1 MTLTELKVTKL
12 EKQILSKVEDMVLK
26 SNRILELESESKA
39 RRQEMLLKS
48 DRISELERELATN
61 RQNMI
66 LEKEAQLKLQ
76 HDLSQREK
84 DIREL
89 RQENRLAAE
98 RMHQARQILSFS
110 DDKSGL
116 QHMKTELACIT
127 NDTGLPKEK
136 RGPHKKTRHQS
147 DKTDGEKL
155 AVSHDVTGAKGVQ
168 STLSSEW
175 PEQLLKWAA
184 ETGDAEVAG
193 FLCKRNP
200 KSHHQYQEALNIA
213 SIKGHSKIIKI
224 LLEALPGILP
234 PAELVLQATIGRKY
248 QLAEQLLLAGAP
260 VSGSDAVQIHYA
272 IEGDDTV
279 RNGAL
284 DSAQLDSVENIL
296 TMLLQRVEEEK
307 IKIRNQ
313 LIPPIVRLP
322 PVIELS
328 PHA

>member
-1 MTLTELKVTKL
+1 MTLTEEKVTKL
-12 EKQILSKVEDMVLK
+12 EKQISSKDEGMFLK
-26 SNRILELESESKA
+26 SN
-39 RRQEMLLKS
+39 
-48 DRISELERELATN
+48 RISELERELATH
-61 RQNMI
+61 RQDML
-66 LEKEAQLKLQ
+66 LEKGTQLKLQ

-98 RMHQARQILSFS
+98 RMHQARQILGSS

-116 QHMKTELACIT
+116 QHTKTESACIT
-127 NDTGLPKEK
+127 HDSKEK
-136 RGPHKKTRHQS
+136 RSPQKKTRHQS

-155 AVSHDVTGAKGVQ
+155 AVSHDATGAKEIQ
-168 STLSSEW
+168 STLGSDW

-193 FLCKRNP
+193 FVCKRNP

-213 SIKGHSKIIKI
+213 SIKGHSKIVKI
-224 LLEALPGILP
+224 LLEALPGIRP
-234 PAELVLQATIGRKY
+234 PAGLVLQATIGRKY

-260 VSGSDAVQIHYA
+260 VSGNDAVQIHYA

-284 DSAQLDSVENIL
+284 GSVQLDSVENIL

-307 IKIRNQ
+307 INIRNQ
-313 LIPPIVRLP
+313 LTPPIVRLP
-322 PVIELS
+322 PVTE
-328 PHA
+328 